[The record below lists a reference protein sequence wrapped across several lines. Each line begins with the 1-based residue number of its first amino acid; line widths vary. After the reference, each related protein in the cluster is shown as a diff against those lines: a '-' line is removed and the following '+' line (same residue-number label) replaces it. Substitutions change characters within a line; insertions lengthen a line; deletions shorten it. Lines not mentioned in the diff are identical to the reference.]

1 MAYFLLSLLVS
12 CSFSFKTEAY
22 EQQYVVGDTGPN
34 GGTITSVTIQSV
46 LSDSSVELVGDFE
59 ETTYTYVY
67 TETIVEDVQT
77 TNQITTTTY
86 ETVEQTTSDIINP
99 TTLADGSVTCTNQ
112 GTGIYNDSCQS
123 HVRIWDDGHISTDGG
138 YQFQTDL
145 DNYLTQDEINYGFDV
160 TASNNVYTS
169 SNTTNWSIT
178 LKVIDPNTGN
188 DTQTSYSWLLNQG
201 WNNNLSVTLEVPENN
216 YGSGSVLYS
225 TFYGT
230 DVNGTNWTITPTNF
244 YTSIDYFELTQVI
257 STIEQIITNQ
267 IETSLTTTEYETD
280 SVYIPPVIIDVYEPV
295 IETVAD
301 FTIEISTEFDS
312 FEMNFEVMES
322 DTGDMQIE
330 ISSMDESGDMEIEI
344 IEVEM
349 EEIAEPVEVE
359 VEESQ
364 EEPEAQEEQEEDSE
378 QEQDTKKETDS
389 KSTKEKVAQ
398 VIMAKIVETADSV
411 AINNTKLAVMASLA
425 DTEGFSAYQAK
436 ALEDAQLYISEIM
449 YDDKQL
455 VDPYAKPYSLAQ
467 DYIMEQMVN
476 QQYGRN

>member
-1 MAYFLLSLLVS
+1 MASLWVLCCFYS
-12 CSFSFKTEAY
+12 YSNAY
-22 EQQYVVGDTGPN
+22 DQQYYVGDTGPN
-34 GGTITSVTIQSV
+34 GGTVTSVTLNSV
-46 LSDSSVELVGDFE
+46 ISDTSVEMVGDFE

-67 TETIVEDVQT
+67 TETVVEDVQT

-86 ETVEQTTSDIINP
+86 ETVEQTTGDIINN
-99 TTLADGSVTCTNQ
+99 TNLADGSVTCTTQ
-112 GTGIYNDSCQS
+112 GTGVYYDPNGCGS
-123 HVRIWDDGHISTDGG
+123 HVRTWDDGHISNDGG
-138 YQFQTDL
+138 FQFQTDL
-145 DNYLTQDEINYGFDV
+145 DNYLTEEEIQYGFDV

-178 LKVIDPNTGN
+178 LKVIDPTTGN

-216 YGSGSVLYS
+216 YGSDSILYS

-230 DVNGTNWTITPTNF
+230 DVNGVNWTITPTNF

-280 SVYIPPVIIDVYEPV
+280 SVYIPPVIVDVYEPV

-301 FTIEISTEFDS
+301 FTIEVSTEFDS

-349 EEIAEPVEVE
+349 EEIAEPIEVE
-359 VEESQ
+359 VEETQ

-398 VIMAKIVETADSV
+398 VIMAKVMETADSI

-425 DTEGFSAYQAK
+425 DTEGFNAYQSK
-436 ALEDAQLYISEIM
+436 VLEDAELYISEIM
-449 YDDKQL
+449 YDSKQL
-455 VDPYAKPYSLAQ
+455 DDPYAKPYSLAQ
-467 DYIMEQMVN
+467 DYIMEQMIDS
-476 QQYGRN
+476 QYGRN

>member
-1 MAYFLLSLLVS
+1 MASLWVLCCFYS
-12 CSFSFKTEAY
+12 YSNAY
-22 EQQYVVGDTGPN
+22 DQQYYVGDTGPN
-34 GGTITSVTIQSV
+34 GGTVTSVTLNSV
-46 LSDSSVELVGDFE
+46 LSDTSVEMVGDFE

-67 TETIVEDVQT
+67 TETVVEDVQT

-86 ETVEQTTSDIINP
+86 ETVEQTTGDIINN
-99 TTLADGSVTCTNQ
+99 TNLTDGSVTCTTQ
-112 GTGIYNDSCQS
+112 GTGVYYDPNGCGY
-123 HVRIWDDGHISTDGG
+123 HVRIWDDGHISSDGG
-138 YQFQTDL
+138 FQFQTDL
-145 DNYLTQDEINYGFDV
+145 NNYLTKDEINYGFDV

-178 LKVIDPNTGN
+178 LKVIDPTTGN

-216 YGSGSVLYS
+216 YGSDSILYS

-230 DVNGTNWTITPTNF
+230 DVNGVNWTITPTNF

-280 SVYIPPVIIDVYEPV
+280 SVYIPPVIVDVYEPV
-295 IETVAD
+295 IEPVAD
-301 FTIEISTEFDS
+301 FTIEVSTEFDS

-330 ISSMDESGDMEIEI
+330 ISTMDESGDMEIEI

-349 EEIAEPVEVE
+349 EEIAEPTK
-359 VEESQ
+359 VEET
-364 EEPEAQEEQEEDSE
+364 QEEQEENSE

-398 VIMAKIVETADSV
+398 VILAKVMETADSI

-425 DTEGFSAYQAK
+425 DTEGFNTYQSK
-436 ALEDAQLYISEIM
+436 VLEDAELYISEIM
-449 YDDKQL
+449 YDTKQL
-455 VDPYAKPYSLAQ
+455 DDPYAKPYSLAQ
-467 DYIMEQMVN
+467 DYIMEQIVN
-476 QQYGRN
+476 SQYGRN

>member
-1 MAYFLLSLLVS
+1 MASLWVL
-12 CSFSFKTEAY
+12 CCYSFYSNAY
-22 EQQYVVGDTGPN
+22 EQQYYVGDTGPN
-34 GGTITSVTIQSV
+34 GGTVTSVILDSV
-46 LSDSSVELVGDFE
+46 LSDTTVEMVGDFE
-59 ETTYTYVY
+59 DTTYTYVY
-67 TETIVEDVQT
+67 TETVVEDIQK

-86 ETVEQTTSDIINP
+86 ETVEQTTGDIINN
-99 TTLADGSVTCTNQ
+99 TNLANGSVTCTTQ
-112 GTGIYNDSCQS
+112 GTGVYYDSNGCGY
-123 HVRIWDDGHISTDGG
+123 HVQTWDDGHISNDGG
-138 YQFQTDL
+138 FQFQTDL
-145 DNYLTQDEINYGFDV
+145 DNYLTEDEIQYGFDV

-169 SNTTNWSIT
+169 STTSNWSIT
-178 LKVIDPNTGN
+178 IKVIDPTTGN

-216 YGSGSVLYS
+216 YGSDSVLYS

-230 DVNGTNWTITPTNF
+230 DVNGVNWTITPTNF

-280 SVYIPPVIIDVYEPV
+280 SVYIPPVIVDVYEPV

-301 FTIEISTEFDS
+301 FTIEVSTEFDS

-378 QEQDTKKETDS
+378 QEQDTKKETNS

-398 VIMAKIVETADSV
+398 VIMAKVMETADSI
-411 AINNTKLAVMASLA
+411 AINNTKLAVMASLS
-425 DTEGFSAYQAK
+425 DTEGFAKYQAK
-436 ALEDAQLYISEIM
+436 QLQDAELYISEIM
-449 YDDKQL
+449 YDSKQL
-455 VDPYAKPYSLAQ
+455 DDPYAKPYSLAQ
-467 DYIMEQMVN
+467 DYIMEQIVN
-476 QQYGRN
+476 SQYGRN

>member
-1 MAYFLLSLLVS
+1 MASLWVLCCFYS
-12 CSFSFKTEAY
+12 YSNAY
-22 EQQYVVGDTGPN
+22 DQQYYVGDTGPN
-34 GGTITSVTIQSV
+34 GGTVTNVTLNSTLSDTSVEMI
-46 LSDSSVELVGDFE
+46 GDFE

-86 ETVEQTTSDIINP
+86 ETVEQTTGDIINP
-99 TTLADGSVTCTNQ
+99 TTLADGSVTCTTQ
-112 GTGIYNDSCQS
+112 GTGVYYDANGCGY
-123 HVRIWDDGHISTDGG
+123 HVRIWDDGHISNDGG
-138 YQFQTDL
+138 FQFQTDL
-145 DNYLTQDEINYGFDV
+145 DNYLTEEEIQYGFDV

-178 LKVIDPNTGN
+178 LKVIDPATGN

-257 STIEQIITNQ
+257 NTIEQIITNQ

-280 SVYIPPVIIDVYEPV
+280 SVYIPPIIVDVYEPV

-301 FTIEISTEFDS
+301 FTIEVSTEFDS
-312 FEMNFEVMES
+312 FEMNFEVVES

-398 VIMAKIVETADSV
+398 VIMAKVMETADSI

-425 DTEGFSAYQAK
+425 DTEGFNAYQSK
-436 ALEDAQLYISEIM
+436 VLQDTELYISEIM
-449 YDDKQL
+449 YDSKQL
-455 VDPYAKPYSLAQ
+455 DDPYAKPYSLAQ
-467 DYIMEQMVN
+467 DYIMEQIVN
-476 QQYGRN
+476 SQYGRN